1 MPNYCNYRMKIA
13 GRRDNVN
20 AFIQIMKNDC
30 SKPHL
35 YRIFEA
41 DLEYTEDYG
50 LWRKA
55 YVSGY
60 CAWSVYCCMFP
71 GPTTYYGD
79 DMDSERRKTYY
90 EPDNY
95 VIDTNIINEAKRLAL
110 TIEIYSEEPG
120 LCFQEWYRVVCGE
133 WTIDET
139 GEFSEWWL
147 DEWATYQQMQA
158 DLGKGCEIPFDEEEF
173 KQAKL
178 YDGGYWIE
186 KDFEEPDTIPDK
198 PVRLTK
204 DILYKVVDKNDK

>member
-20 AFIQIMKNDC
+20 AMIQIIQNKCD
-30 SKPHL
+30 KPHL

-41 DLEYTEDYG
+41 NLEYTQDYG

-71 GPTTYYGD
+71 GPATYYGD
-79 DMDSERRKTYY
+79 DMDPERRKTYY

-95 VIDTNIINEAKRLAL
+95 IIGTNIINEAKRLSL
-110 TIEIYSEEPG
+110 TIEIK
-120 LCFQEWYRVVCGE
+120 
-133 WTIDET
+133 DET
-139 GEFSEWWL
+139 GEFNEWFL
-147 DEWATYQQMQA
+147 GEWKTYQQMQA
-158 DLGKGCEIPFDEEEF
+158 DMGEDYKIPFDEEAF
-173 KQAKL
+173 KRAKL
-178 YDGGYWIE
+178 YDGEYWLK

-204 DILYKVVDKNDK
+204 DILYKVVDKNE